1 MADDADE
8 EGRRN
13 WCDPRRYESMLALNR
28 RAWAEQCLSR
38 DWDFIA
44 AVASVVPTSSKSLRQ
59 DPSIIVIT
67 LPRDHRLA
75 AWGLHFRSVLG
86 SSAGEGLCRLAG

>member
-1 MADDADE
+1 MVDDADE
-8 EGRRN
+8 EKRRN
-13 WCDPRRYESMLALNR
+13 WCDPERYDSMLVLDR

-38 DWDFIA
+38 DRDFVA
-44 AVASVVPTSSKSLRQ
+44 AAASVVPISSKSLRR
-59 DPSIIVIT
+59 DPSIILVT

-86 SSAGEGLCRLAG
+86 PSSGEGLCRLAG

>member
-38 DWDFIA
+38 DRDFIA
-44 AVASVVPTSSKSLRQ
+44 AAASVAPTSMKSLRR
-59 DPSIIVIT
+59 DPSIIVVT
-67 LPRDHRLA
+67 LPRDQRLA

-86 SSAGEGLCRLAG
+86 PSSGDGLCRLAG

>member
-8 EGRRN
+8 VGRRN
-13 WCDPRRYESMLALNR
+13 WRDARRYESMLLLDR

-38 DWDFIA
+38 DRDFIA
-44 AVASVVPTSSKSLRQ
+44 AVASVVPTSSQSLRR
-59 DPSIIVIT
+59 DPSVIVVT

-86 SSAGEGLCRLAG
+86 SSSGEGLCRLAG

>member
-8 EGRRN
+8 EECRN
-13 WCDPRRYESMLALNR
+13 WRDPRRYESMLGQDR
-28 RAWAEQCLSR
+28 RAWAEQCVSR
-38 DWDFIA
+38 DRDFIA
-44 AVASVVPTSSKSLRQ
+44 AVASVVAISSKILRR
-59 DPSIIVIT
+59 DPSIIVVT

-86 SSAGEGLCRLAG
+86 PSSGEGLCLAG

>member
-1 MADDADE
+1 MADDADQ

-13 WCDPRRYESMLALNR
+13 WRDARRYESMLVLDR

-38 DWDFIA
+38 DRDFIA
-44 AVASVVPTSSKSLRQ
+44 AVASLVPTSSKTLRP
-59 DPSIIVIT
+59 DPSIIVVT

>member
-8 EGRRN
+8 VGRRN
-13 WCDPRRYESMLALNR
+13 WRDARRYESMLLLDR

-38 DWDFIA
+38 DRDFIA
-44 AVASVVPTSSKSLRQ
+44 AVASVVPTSSQSLRR
-59 DPSIIVIT
+59 DPSVIVVT

-75 AWGLHFRSVLG
+75 AWGLHFRSVQG
-86 SSAGEGLCRLAG
+86 SSSGEGLCRLAG

>member
-13 WCDPRRYESMLALNR
+13 WRDARRYESMLALDR

-38 DWDFIA
+38 DRDFIA
-44 AVASVVPTSSKSLRQ
+44 AVASVVPTSSKSLRREA
-59 DPSIIVIT
+59 IG
-67 LPRDHRLA
+67 PRT
-75 AWGLHFRSVLG
+75 WK
-86 SSAGEGLCRLAG
+86 AGKQQCERRG

>member
-1 MADDADE
+1 MADNADE
-8 EGRRN
+8 EGRWSWR
-13 WCDPRRYESMLALNR
+13 DPRQYESMLALDR

-38 DWDFIA
+38 DRNFIA
-44 AVASVVPTSSKSLRQ
+44 AVASVVPTSSKTLRR
-59 DPSIIVIT
+59 DPSIIVVT

-86 SSAGEGLCRLAG
+86 LSSGEGLCRLAG

>member
-1 MADDADE
+1 MVDSVDE
-8 EGRRN
+8 EERRN
-13 WCDPRRYESMLALNR
+13 WCDQRRYESMLALDR

-38 DWDFIA
+38 DRNFIA

-86 SSAGEGLCRLAG
+86 PSSGEGLCRLAG